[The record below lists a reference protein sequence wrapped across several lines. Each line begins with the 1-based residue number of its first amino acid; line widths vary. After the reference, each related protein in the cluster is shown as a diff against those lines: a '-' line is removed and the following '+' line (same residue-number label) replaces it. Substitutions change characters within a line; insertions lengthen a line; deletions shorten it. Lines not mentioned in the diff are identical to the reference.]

1 MGREMQRR
9 KCPTSPRY
17 WESCAEFHL
26 RSKGHRRGHDR
37 THHWLERSGWEWRW
51 GSRERSLQEQLGT
64 LDPAVHEGTEGRDQ
78 TDLVG
83 GHHQK
88 RRVQSAALMNQH
100 VGTAR
105 PSQRTKR
112 KKRSVPICVSV
123 IGNDNS
129 FVRGPKRGHDDLEKL
144 PTQVKRERETKRLT
158 CVVFE
163 PGAAHISRHLWCGET
178 LRANGGTIETAS

>member
-1 MGREMQRR
+1 
-9 KCPTSPRY
+9 
-17 WESCAEFHL
+17 
-26 RSKGHRRGHDR
+26 
-37 THHWLERSGWEWRW
+37 
-51 GSRERSLQEQLGT
+51 LGT
-64 LDPAVHEGTEGRDQ
+64 LDPAVHEGTEERDQ

-105 PSQRTKR
+105 PSQRTER

-129 FVRGPKRGHDDLEKL
+129 FVRRPKRGHDDLEKL
-144 PTQVKRERETKRLT
+144 PTQVKREGERETER
-158 CVVFE
+158 
-163 PGAAHISRHLWCGET
+163 ET
-178 LRANGGTIETAS
+178 DLCCLRARSSTHIQTFVVWGNIESQWWDHRDGLLAGDVAIVGVLDDPLVKALQVFRFAQSATICS